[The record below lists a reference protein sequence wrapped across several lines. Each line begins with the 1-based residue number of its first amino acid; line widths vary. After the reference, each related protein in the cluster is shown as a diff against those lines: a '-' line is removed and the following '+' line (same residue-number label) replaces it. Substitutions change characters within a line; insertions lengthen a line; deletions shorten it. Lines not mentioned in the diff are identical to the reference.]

1 MADTLRLI
9 LASGSEG
16 RRNLLTKAGYTFEV
30 MPSGV
35 DEPSFEGVT
44 DPQAYVKQT
53 ATLKAAAVADRLKG
67 QPVVVLAAD
76 SIVWH
81 QGKIIGKPVD
91 EADARHI
98 LSSLCG
104 TTHELWTGVALFQV
118 QKNWRMTWE
127 ERSIVAARR
136 LSEPE
141 LNALLATGDWKDK
154 SGAYAIQE
162 EGDDPFLTVVDGTVS
177 NVVGL
182 PLESLERMLK
192 LLGIEPNNT
201 LATKAG
207 TRR

>member
-1 MADTLRLI
+1 MADSLRLI

-16 RRNLLTKAGYTFEV
+16 RRHLLTKAGYAFEV

-35 DEPSFEGVT
+35 EEPSFEGVT
-44 DPQAYVKQT
+44 DPRAYVKQT
-53 ATLKAAAVADRLKG
+53 ATLKAAAVADRLRG

-98 LSSLCG
+98 LSSLRG
-104 TTHELWTGVALFQV
+104 TTHELWTGVALFQIP
-118 QKNWRMTWE
+118 KNLRMTWE
-127 ERSIVAARR
+127 ERSTVAARR
-136 LSEPE
+136 LSDQE
-141 LNALLATGDWKDK
+141 LNELLATGAWKDK

-162 EGDDPFLTVVDGTVS
+162 EGDDPFLCVVDGTVS

-182 PLESLERMLK
+182 PLVSLERMLK
-192 LLGIEPNNT
+192 LLEIEPQ
-201 LATKAG
+201 
-207 TRR
+207 